1 MKVLVVCSGNICRS
15 PMAAEYLR
23 HVAARSGMS
32 HLVVD
37 SAGLLGINEA
47 PVTAEA
53 HRVVSEV
60 GLDLTAHRSRG
71 IASTDLRTA
80 DVVVVMTLD
89 HLAEMEQR
97 FPEGTQRR
105 YLIRAFENGPDPV
118 GSAPE
123 LEDPIGED
131 LQTYHEC
138 FAVIR
143 DCVDHLV
150 LHLKHTT

>member
-1 MKVLVVCSGNICRS
+1 MKVLFVCSGNICRS

-37 SAGLLGINEA
+37 SAGLLGINDVPA
-47 PVTAEA
+47 TAEA
-53 HRVVSEV
+53 RQALRAL
-60 GLDLTAHRSRG
+60 GLDLRAHRSRG
-71 IASTDLRTA
+71 IAATDFKTA
-80 DVVVVMTLD
+80 DVVVAMTLD
-89 HLAEMEQR
+89 HLAEMERR
-97 FPEGTQRR
+97 FPEGTERR
-105 YLIRAFENGPDPV
+105 YLIRAFENGPEPT
-118 GSAPE
+118 GGAPE

-131 LQTYHEC
+131 LETYHDR

>member
-1 MKVLVVCSGNICRS
+1 MKVLFVCSGNICRS

-23 HVAARSGMS
+23 HVAVRSGMS

-37 SAGLLGINEA
+37 SAGLLGINDA

-53 HRVVSEV
+53 RQAGMEA

-71 IASTDLRTA
+71 IAKTDLATA

-89 HLAEMEQR
+89 HLEEMERR
-97 FPEGTQRR
+97 FPGGTRRR
-105 YLIRAFENGPDPV
+105 YLIRAFEKGPDPV

-123 LEDPIGED
+123 LDDPIGEG
-131 LQTYHEC
+131 LETYQEC

-143 DCVDHLV
+143 DCVDHLA
-150 LHLKHTT
+150 LHLKHTA